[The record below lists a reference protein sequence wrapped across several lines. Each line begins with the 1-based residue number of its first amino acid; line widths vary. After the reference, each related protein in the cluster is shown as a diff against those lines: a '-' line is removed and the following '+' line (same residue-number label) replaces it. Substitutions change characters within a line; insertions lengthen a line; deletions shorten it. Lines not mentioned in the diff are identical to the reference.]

1 MRGKVFLVQWNVVSA
16 KARAGELRSD
26 GWTVDVESEDGGR
39 AYKLI
44 KANPPDI
51 VLIDI
56 SRKLSHDREL
66 AFVLRNVKATR
77 NIPIIFVDGKEEAA
91 ANLRNKVPDAVF
103 TTSYELKKAL
113 VKFAKSG

>member
-1 MRGKVFLVQWNVVSA
+1 MRGKVFLVQWDALSA
-16 KARAGELRSD
+16 QALAKELRVD
-26 GWTVDVESEDGGR
+26 GWTIDVESKDGGR

-56 SRKLSHDREL
+56 SRKLSHGREL

-77 NIPIIFVDGKEEAA
+77 NIPIIFVDGKVEDV
-91 ANLRNKVPDAVF
+91 ANLRNKVPDTVF
-103 TTSYELKKAL
+103 TTSRELKNTL
-113 VKFAKSG
+113 MKFAKSG